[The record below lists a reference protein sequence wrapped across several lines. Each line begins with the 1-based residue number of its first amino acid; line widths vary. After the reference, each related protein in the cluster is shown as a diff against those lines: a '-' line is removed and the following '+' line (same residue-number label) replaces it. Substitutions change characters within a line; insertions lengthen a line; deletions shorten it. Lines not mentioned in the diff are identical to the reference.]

1 MNAPRTAVLVRL
13 RNSRQASLLS
23 FAAALGALLIAAVWF
38 TSARGNL
45 AESYDLVGSRQQEL
59 TAAHQR
65 QQEAQLRVRL
75 ATGATQLVERAS
87 ARGFVEQA
95 WGERLINVTQTP
107 LTRDDINDL
116 LSGVARGG
124 ARVFG
129 ADAFELSVTRADE
142 GLFDTPEPR
151 NPPLM
156 LNLRGTLLFRT
167 QSVADTIQLAP
178 ESP

>member
-1 MNAPRTAVLVRL
+1 MKAPRTAVLSRL
-13 RNSRQASLLS
+13 RNSRQASLLL
-23 FAAALGALLIAAVWF
+23 FAAALGALLFAAVWF

-45 AESYDLVGSRQQEL
+45 AESYDLVGSRQHEL
-59 TAAHQR
+59 TAAQQR

-95 WGERLINVTQTP
+95 WGERLINITQAP

-116 LSGVARGG
+116 LSGMARGN

-156 LNLRGTLLFRT
+156 LTLRGTLLFRT
-167 QSVADTIQLAP
+167 QSLAETLQPAP